1 MISEDHVTLKTGGM
15 MLKIQLRIT
24 EIYYILQ
31 YIHIISKCS
40 PSEHFFYFMVI
51 DMVVIVCVLDLRRL
65 WQHVTAAL
73 KEGNVDLATE
83 HKHVLEEDQRYGER
97 QRASNNMP
105 WKPKYFNKEV
115 RSWWRC
121 AQVLLGR
128 YLRVSWQVVIM
139 KLSSHFGWNKVPI

>member
-1 MISEDHVTLKTGGM
+1 
-15 MLKIQLRIT
+15 
-24 EIYYILQ
+24 
-31 YIHIISKCS
+31 
-40 PSEHFFYFMVI
+40 MVI
-51 DMVVIVCVLDLRRL
+51 DMVVIVCVLYLRRL

-115 RSWWRC
+115 RS
-121 AQVLLGR
+121 
-128 YLRVSWQVVIM
+128 
-139 KLSSHFGWNKVPI
+139 

>member
-1 MISEDHVTLKTGGM
+1 
-15 MLKIQLRIT
+15 
-24 EIYYILQ
+24 
-31 YIHIISKCS
+31 
-40 PSEHFFYFMVI
+40 
-51 DMVVIVCVLDLRRL
+51 MVVIVCVLDLRRL

-115 RSWWRC
+115 RS
-121 AQVLLGR
+121 
-128 YLRVSWQVVIM
+128 
-139 KLSSHFGWNKVPI
+139 